1 VPLAETIVHTRE
13 ATVKSAKSAVKRSGV
28 KRTGVK
34 AAAMEPGASVEAPTM
49 EPGAS
54 VEAPAST
61 MPRSM
66 GEIRLAERSS
76 EQQSTCDS
84 SQNPCYPGPGSMFAY
99 SMFA

>member
-1 VPLAETIVHTRE
+1 M
-13 ATVKSAKSAVKRSGV
+13 KSAKSAVKRA
-28 KRTGVK
+28 GVK
-34 AAAMEPGASVEAPTM
+34 AAAMEPA
-49 EPGAS
+49 
-54 VEAPAST
+54 AST

-84 SQNPCYPGPGSMFAY
+84 SQNPCYPGPDSMFAY

>member
-1 VPLAETIVHTRE
+1 MPLAETIVHTRE
-13 ATVKSAKSAVKRSGV
+13 ATVKSAKSAVKRA
-28 KRTGVK
+28 GVK
-34 AAAMEPGASVEAPTM
+34 AAAMEPA
-49 EPGAS
+49 AS

-84 SQNPCYPGPGSMFAY
+84 SQNPCHPGPDSMFAY